1 MAVALMPSVEPGGTA
16 HPPRS
21 GTLPGP
27 CTESQVLTQASQGGS
42 TLRVQEQLW
51 GPEDAG
57 TLAWAQGNCLESLE
71 GEAWRPQSQPQPHLC
86 RQGSGHPQDTR
97 TASQSLFLPP
107 HTGNSSNT
115 TSGNGCQGL
124 PGAATRLI
132 ILQLGGHYM
141 SVVSRGLMS
150 LMESPVSSQARWQGC
165 WH

>member
-42 TLRVQEQLW
+42 ILRVQEQLW

-71 GEAWRPQSQPQPHLC
+71 GEDGGLSPSHNPICVDRA
-86 RQGSGHPQDTR
+86 QGTPR